1 MISDFSA
8 EARTFGKMA
17 LDTLAGILQGGQE
30 RNRLVAA
37 REILDRG
44 YGRPTQAVDV
54 VLMKINGG
62 AASDPCCHRGE
73 KQSPQVSRVQRP

>member
-1 MISDFSA
+1 MIGDFSA
-8 EARTFGKMA
+8 EAGKWPS
-17 LDTLAGILQGGQE
+17 IPWREFLQKGQE

-44 YGRPTQAVDV
+44 YGRPTQAVDM

-62 AASDPCCHRGE
+62 AASDPCCHLGE
-73 KQSPQVSRVQRP
+73 KQTPQVSGVHRP